1 MDETEPTA
9 ERRVVTPT
17 ARGTERVWAAL
28 GALSMRCKPVVP
40 GPLSRTLNRQLWL
53 YTCIAVGVP
62 AVVVLLTRDPL
73 WTLLALCG
81 ATVGVGGMIY
91 GEMYRIIRQLEGAI
105 DAIDREEYDVV
116 VRERRPD
123 EIDAVFRGVEGVAA
137 DLDRRI
143 TDATEARDRAER
155 ERARAQALVADV
167 ETTATQYSRTLSAA
181 AAGDLTRRVEPESDL
196 DAMVELGEACNAT
209 LAEFEST
216 LSSIAEFAGEVAA
229 ASREAQESTDEI
241 RRASEQVTGSIQEIS
256 AGVDDQTDQ
265 LDEVAEEMHQ
275 LSGTI
280 EEIASTARQVPR
292 PQTRRRRSAPEPGRS
307 RRR

>member
-1 MDETEPTA
+1 MDETEPTV

-28 GALSMRCKPVVP
+28 GALSMRCKPIVP

-53 YTCIAVGVP
+53 HTCIAVGVP

-143 TDATEARDRAER
+143 TDATEARDRG
-155 ERARAQALVADV
+155 RARTGTGPGARRGRRDDRDAVQPNAVGRRGGRPRCDGRTGRGLQRDARGVRIDALVDRGV
-167 ETTATQYSRTLSAA
+167 
-181 AAGDLTRRVEPESDL
+181 RR
-196 DAMVELGEACNAT
+196 
-209 LAEFEST
+209 
-216 LSSIAEFAGEVAA
+216 
-229 ASREAQESTDEI
+229 
-241 RRASEQVTGSIQEIS
+241 
-256 AGVDDQTDQ
+256 
-265 LDEVAEEMHQ
+265 
-275 LSGTI
+275 
-280 EEIASTARQVPR
+280 
-292 PQTRRRRSAPEPGRS
+292 
-307 RRR
+307 

>member
-116 VRERRPD
+116 VRETRPD

-143 TDATEARDRAER
+143 TDATEARDRAE
-155 ERARAQALVADV
+155 
-167 ETTATQYSRTLSAA
+167 
-181 AAGDLTRRVEPESDL
+181 
-196 DAMVELGEACNAT
+196 
-209 LAEFEST
+209 
-216 LSSIAEFAGEVAA
+216 
-229 ASREAQESTDEI
+229 
-241 RRASEQVTGSIQEIS
+241 
-256 AGVDDQTDQ
+256 
-265 LDEVAEEMHQ
+265 
-275 LSGTI
+275 
-280 EEIASTARQVPR
+280 
-292 PQTRRRRSAPEPGRS
+292 
-307 RRR
+307 